1 MASGLYW
8 LLAAGFLIIVVAT
21 ISPRSK
27 PKLLRL
33 GPDLDLFNITTWLS
47 RSDFGSI
54 YQLIEQGYQ
63 RVCSDYPGFN
73 I

>member
-27 PKLLRL
+27 PKLPRL

-47 RSDFGSI
+47 RSDFGSS
-54 YQLIEQGYQ
+54 YQVIK
-63 RVCSDYPGFN
+63 GFVQT
-73 I
+73 ILDSTYDS